1 MSNLFCPTSN
11 CGRIFC
17 WTGNLAEMEWK
28 PVYCHPHSNMGGF
41 LNIFL
46 PFVYLCYVPST
57 LNFCSSNLSI
67 FPFIYFF
74 FLWSEFGLSK
84 PHSNPWLPSLFF
96 CTFAQFQFS
105 ALHIA
110 HLRGVWD
117 ALASLGSILEIQ
129 WVGEWVMFLRFGRP
143 LPDIAFRLPQHF
155 VNVRF

>member
-1 MSNLFCPTSN
+1 MSNRFCPTNN

-28 PVYCHPHSNMGGF
+28 PVYCHPHSNMGF
-41 LNIFL
+41 
-46 PFVYLCYVPST
+46 ST
-57 LNFCSSNLSI
+57 FFCPLYPTQLLFFQLINFSI
-67 FPFIYFF
+67 HLLLLFMEWIWPVKTTF
-74 FLWSEFGLSK
+74 EPMTSK
-84 PHSNPWLPSLFF
+84 SIF
-96 CTFAQFQFS
+96 CTFAQFQFF
-105 ALHIA
+105 ALHNA
-110 HLRGVWD
+110 QLRGVWD